1 MKRTLQVFS
10 VHLLCFTDGNSVY
23 QQVIHLCGDTDFLL
37 ILVSLHF
44 ALTKKS
50 LLDLQ
55 N

>member
-1 MKRTLQVFS
+1 MKRTLQVFR
-10 VHLLCFTDGNSVY
+10 VHLLCFIDGNSVY

-37 ILVSLHF
+37 VLASLHF
-44 ALTKKS
+44 ALTKKA